1 MVEAL
6 TKFKIFPQQPQV
18 YNNPKTGEKKRYYK
32 EVGYGIKVPETAIN
46 GTYID
51 KNCPFTGSVR
61 LCGKFIKA
69 EVLKMKQIRTIIC
82 IKKYFFYVKKY
93 KRYERR
99 QKKFAVH
106 FPPCFEGMVNVGDT
120 VNCALVRPLSKTK
133 RFVVVGVEKKI
144 VPEKQYKTLEDL

>member
-1 MVEAL
+1 MTEAL
-6 TKFKIFPQQPQV
+6 SKHKIYPQQPQI
-18 YNNPKTGEKKRYYK
+18 YNNPNNKETKRYFK
-32 EVGYGIKVPETAIN
+32 EVGYGIAVPETAIS

-61 LCGKFIKA
+61 LYGKFIKA
-69 EVLKMKQIRTIIC
+69 DVLKMKQVRTIIC

-106 FPPCFEGMVNVGDT
+106 FPPCFEGIVKVGDT
-120 VNCALVRPLSKTK
+120 VNCGLVRPLSKTK
-133 RFVVVGVEKKI
+133 RFVVVGVEKRI
-144 VPEKQYKTLEDL
+144 VPEKQYKTLDDL